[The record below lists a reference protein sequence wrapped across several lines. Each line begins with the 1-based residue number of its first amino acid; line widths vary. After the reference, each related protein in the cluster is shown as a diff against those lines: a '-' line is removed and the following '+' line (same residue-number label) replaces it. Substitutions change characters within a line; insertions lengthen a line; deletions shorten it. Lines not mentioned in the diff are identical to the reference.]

1 MQQWLNFIYGMHG
14 NVRYVYLVRNNVLY
28 VHIYTW
34 HGTMSNIH
42 TWHRKMSDIYTWQET
57 MYNIYTWYGT
67 CLLLGMDQYVIF
79 IYLAWNNVLIYT
91 WHGTL
96 FENLNLAWNN
106 VYSLYLVLTEVRKKN
121 FFYSHVPVL
130 RHRIFTWQDAGIQTR
145 VAATAARCVS
155 CTHPFV
161 RYYLPGIE
169 QYWQLSLIVSCLR
182 LIHFLKILNIK
193 CNFFVGS
200 YNSHSSNVL
209 YIIWWGAGGNAGC
222 VRVLLLVPGGGPA
235 HPHQGRAAHPRHV
248 VPSHHQV

>member
-1 MQQWLNFIYGMHG
+1 MIW
-14 NVRYVYLVRNNVLY
+14 NVSF
-28 VHIYTW
+28 TW
-34 HGTMSNIH
+34 HGPVC
-42 TWHRKMSDIYTWQET
+42 
-57 MYNIYTWYGT
+57 NIYIP
-67 CLLLGMDQYVIF
+67 GMEQCPY
-79 IYLAWNNVLIYT
+79 
-91 WHGTL
+91 
-96 FENLNLAWNN
+96 
-106 VYSLYLVLTEVRKKN
+106 LYLTRDVVRKFKLVMKQCLFFVFSIDWCPKKN
-121 FFYSHVPVL
+121 FFTPMFAFSVTGF
-130 RHRIFTWQDAGIQTR
+130 FTWQDAGIQTR